1 MFGRDV
7 TSFVRGELP
16 DAPARVLEV
25 GAGGGELALALQG
38 DGYEVVAIDP
48 ASEGSAVLPVA
59 LNDFEAPAASFDA
72 AVAVLSLHH
81 VEPLAASCHRLGR
94 LVRRGG
100 RLVVDEF
107 DVERFDERAAA
118 WWLERRRAAHEHEP
132 QTPSELVAGLREHI
146 HPVPVVREALGDDFE
161 LGPTKH
167 GPYLHRWDLPD
178 GLLDDE
184 LRLIEAGGLPATGV
198 RFLGRRR

>member
-7 TSFVRGELP
+7 TAFVRGELP

-25 GAGGGELALALQG
+25 GAGGGELALALSQA
-38 DGYEVVAIDP
+38 GYEVVAIDP
-48 ASEGSAVLPVA
+48 ASEQPSVLPVS
-59 LNDFEAPAASFDA
+59 LNDVNAPDASFDA

-81 VEPLAASCHRLGR
+81 VEPLEASCRRLGR

-100 RLVVDEF
+100 TLVVDEF

-132 QTPSELVAGLREHI
+132 QTPSELVAGLRGHI
-146 HPVPVVREALGDDFE
+146 HPVPVVRAALGDDFE
-161 LGPTKH
+161 LGPMTH

-178 GLLDDE
+178 GLLGDE
-184 LRLIEAGGLPATGV
+184 LRMIEAGRLPATGG
-198 RFLGRRR
+198 RFLGKRR

>member
-1 MFGRDV
+1 LFGRDV
-7 TSFVRGELP
+7 TTFVRGELP
-16 DAPARVLEV
+16 GPPARVLEI
-25 GAGGGELALALQG
+25 GAGAGELALALRG
-38 DGYEVVAIDP
+38 DGYEVMAIDP
-48 ASEGSAVLPVA
+48 ASEAPAVMPVA

-81 VEPLAASCHRLGR
+81 VEPLAASCRRLGS

-100 RLVVDEF
+100 TLVVDEF

-132 QTPSELVAGLREHI
+132 QTPSELVAGLRDHI
-146 HPVPVVREALGDDFE
+146 HPVPAVREALGDEFA
-161 LGPTKH
+161 LGITEN

-178 GLLDDE
+178 GLLVDE

-198 RFLGRRR
+198 RFLGKRR

>member
-7 TSFVRGELP
+7 TAFMRRELP
-16 DAPARVLEV
+16 RPPARVLEI
-25 GAGGGELALALQG
+25 GAGAGELALALRG

-48 ASEGSAVLPVA
+48 ASEGPAVLSVA
-59 LNDFEAPAASFDA
+59 LNDFEGAGASFDA
-72 AVAVLSLHH
+72 AIAVLSLHH
-81 VEPLAASCHRLGR
+81 VEPLAASCRRLGR

-100 RLVVDEF
+100 TLVVDEF
-107 DVERFDERAAA
+107 DVERFDVRAAA

-146 HPVPVVREALGDDFE
+146 HPVPVVREALGDDFAF
-161 LGPTKH
+161 GPTEH

-178 GLLDDE
+178 GLLDEE
-184 LRLIEAGGLPATGV
+184 LGLIAAGQLPATGARFAGV
-198 RFLGRRR
+198 RR